1 MSGCHTNTRRHL
13 HCSGVIPTPAVS
25 YSVRVSYQHL
35 SSAPGC
41 CPNNRL
47 YLQCPCVII
56 YQHSS
61 SATVSVCHPNTR
73 RHLHCPCVA
82 PTPALSYSVV
92 QTLAVICSV
101 YSLKHLLLA
110 TVSSKHSQ
118 SAAVFIFLNISYQL
132 QCPCVVPINTRRQL
146 QSRPNTAVN

>member
-1 MSGCHTNTRRHL
+1 MSYQHSPSPALFGCHPNTRRQL
-13 HCSGVIPTPAVS
+13 QCSCVIPTHCRQHQGVVPTIAFIYSAHVS
-25 YSVRVSYQHL
+25 
-35 SSAPGC
+35 
-41 CPNNRL
+41 
-47 YLQCPCVII
+47 